1 MKYVGSIYDSPAN
14 AYTGVF
20 NTCSC
25 LKPNEYHQFNIP
37 TVGRKTFIDS
47 FEKHIAK
54 NWPHL
59 SVSVVDSVSGKMM
72 KVEYNPIIDEIDK
85 GV

>member
-20 NTCSC
+20 NTCAR

-37 TVGRKTFIDS
+37 TVGREAFIDS

-54 NWPHL
+54 NWLHL
-59 SVSVVDSVSGKMM
+59 SVSVVNSVSGKMM
-72 KVEYNPIIDEIDK
+72 KVEYTP
-85 GV
+85 